1 MTGVYPSPQAGAG
14 VPQRPRKPAELARQ
28 VIAQVQDLAARGAR
42 LLQVPQ
48 ALRQSAKQQT
58 ATLLNEQVH
67 AELHRRPVADLRT
80 LVEGRVRLGSLENA
94 GYRTVAD
101 IHQVNPAQLLRVP
114 GVGSHTAH
122 EAAAAAGVLARQLA
136 KESRIRLDL
145 VGKPIGHTQLLA
157 TLAAARHA
165 DGAASALRG
174 PIQQFQEQTASL
186 IPEAGRATSKWRM
199 TFAGRRKKDTALG
212 AVGTLQ
218 AILDDPNVVAL
229 RNSVYSAE
237 QATDPRNYQPE
248 QLWQDYAADAAT
260 FNALLSTVGGA
271 GESEDREAAE
281 GFIGPELRQKISAE
295 PLDTSLLNATLRE
308 YQAFGAKY
316 AIHQQRSILG
326 DEMGLGKT
334 VESLAVFA
342 HMAAKG
348 QHRFMVICPASVQIN
363 WMKEIERHT
372 DLAAHLLHGR
382 DREAAGK
389 RWLRTG
395 GVAVTTF
402 TTVGSLECLEEAE
415 IAMVVVDEAHYVKNP
430 DAKRSQAVAE
440 VLERSQRA
448 LFLTGTPMEN
458 RVEEF
463 RNLVAYLQPG
473 LAARIDP
480 ADAIA
485 GARAFRRAVAP
496 VYLRRN
502 QEDVLTELP
511 DKIEVE
517 DWVQLSWQDEEA
529 YREAVK
535 AKNLMGMR
543 RAAFDSPDSA
553 KLQRIREIIEEAV
566 EDGRKVIVFSYFLDV
581 LGAIQRTLG
590 DIAMGP
596 LTGSVPPAMRQRFV
610 DDFSQRQGSAV
621 LLSQIEAGGVGLNV
635 QAASVVVIAEPQW
648 KPSIEE
654 QAIARAHRMGQIHT
668 VQVHRILAKGSVD
681 ERIREIQEHKQLL
694 FNEFAR
700 KSDAKDADARSV
712 DTSEHRPAVLDDES
726 VPTERRVILAEQ
738 YRLGVL

>member
-1 MTGVYPSPQAGAG
+1 M
-14 VPQRPRKPAELARQ
+14 
-28 VIAQVQDLAARGAR
+28 IAHVQDLAARGAR
-42 LLQVPQ
+42 LLQVPH
-48 ALRQSAKQQT
+48 ALRQSAQQQT
-58 ATLLNEQVH
+58 TMLSDEQVL
-67 AELHRRPVADLRT
+67 AELRRRPVGDLRS
-80 LVEGRVRLGSLENA
+80 LMEGRARLGNLENA
-94 GYRTVAD
+94 GYKTVA
-101 IHQVNPAQLLRVP
+101 HVYQAHPAQLLRVA
-114 GVGSHTAH
+114 GVGSHTAQ
-122 EAAAAAGVLARQLA
+122 EAVAAAHKLARQLA
-136 KESRIRLDL
+136 KESRVRLDP
-145 VGKPIGHTQLLA
+145 VGKPVGHTQLLA

-165 DGAASALRG
+165 DSAASALRG
-174 PIQQFQEQTASL
+174 PIQQIQAQTAPL
-186 IPEAGRATSKWRM
+186 LPEVERATSKWRM
-199 TFAGRRKKDTALG
+199 AFAGRRKKDTLAALG
-212 AVGTLQ
+212 KLQ

-229 RNSVYSAE
+229 QNSIYSAE

-248 QLWQDYAADAAT
+248 QLWHGYTVDAAA

-271 GESEDREAAE
+271 GHTEDREAAE

-295 PLDTSLLNATLRE
+295 PLDTRLLNATLRE

-334 VESLAVFA
+334 VEALAVFA
-342 HMAAKG
+342 HMATKG

-382 DREAAGK
+382 DRESAGK
-389 RWLRTG
+389 GWLRTG

-402 TTVGSLECLEEAE
+402 TTVGSLQCLEDAE
-415 IAMVVVDEAHYVKNP
+415 IAMLVVDEAHYVKNP

-440 VLERSQRA
+440 VLDRSQRA

-463 RNLVAYLQPG
+463 RNLVAYLQPW

-485 GARAFRRAVAP
+485 GAKAFRRAVAP

-517 DWVQLSWQDEEA
+517 DWVQLSLTDEEA
-529 YREAVK
+529 YRKAVK
-535 AKNLMGMR
+535 AKNLMWMR

-553 KLQRIREIIEEAV
+553 KLERIREIVDEAV

-590 DIAMGP
+590 EIAMGP
-596 LTGSVPPAMRQRFV
+596 LTGSVPPAMRQQFV
-610 DDFSQRQGSAV
+610 DHFTQRQGSAV

-654 QAIARAHRMGQIHT
+654 QAIARAYRMGQIHT

-738 YRLGVL
+738 YRLGVR